1 MRNIYLK
8 SQSILHYLESYS
20 ESAVYIANN
29 KWLNR
34 SNFAYGVCAAA
45 GELFDASRS
54 CESSAA
60 RRAAAQRAFLRSDS
74 LS

>member
-20 ESAVYIANN
+20 ESAVYITNN

-45 GELFDASRS
+45 GELFDAV
-54 CESSAA
+54 
-60 RRAAAQRAFLRSDS
+60 RALLRDVQRLRGLFLDQI
-74 LS
+74 L